1 VTENDLSK
9 YFWLAKEI
17 EALEKELG
25 SGRAAHY
32 TMDENIEITKQRE
45 KILSNKMSE
54 AARELLHIEEYL
66 NEIKDP
72 EIRLIL
78 RLRYCM
84 RMTWE
89 AIGDEIFMSP
99 SGALRKCMRFL
110 NGKI

>member
-1 VTENDLSK
+1 MTECDLSK

-25 SGRAAHY
+25 RNRAQY
-32 TMDENIEITKQRE
+32 TMDENKEINRQRE
-45 KILSNKMSE
+45 IILIKKMNE
-54 AARELLHIEEYL
+54 AARELLNIEKYL
-66 NEIKDP
+66 NEIDDP

-84 RMTWE
+84 RMTWG

-110 NGKI
+110 DKNI

>member
-1 VTENDLSK
+1 VTESDLSK

-25 SGRAAHY
+25 SNRARY
-32 TMDENIEITKQRE
+32 IMDENKEINKQRE
-45 KILSNKMSE
+45 KILSNKMNE
-54 AARELLHIEEYL
+54 AARELLCIEEYL
-66 NEIKDP
+66 NEIDDP

-110 NGKI
+110 DKCC

>member
-1 VTENDLSK
+1 MTESDLSK

-17 EALEKELG
+17 EALEKEL
-25 SGRAAHY
+25 SYNRTHY
-32 TMDENIEITKQRE
+32 IMDENIEITKQRE
-45 KILSNKMSE
+45 RILSNKMSE
-54 AARELLHIEEYL
+54 ASRELLNIEEYL
-66 NEIKDP
+66 NKIDDP

-110 NGKI
+110 DKKI